1 MSIYG
6 NYVSIGQNDDTG
18 IVALN
23 PGVKDMLLQ
32 AVRPVNPSYNAYLS
46 KTKPVVLLHFSDI
59 HGDGVNLARIVQL
72 LDHYSDM
79 IDDGLFTGD
88 MVYIRWSDGIGFW
101 MGVPGTEKIL
111 VAIGNHDVLTASS
124 GYDWTQRATQAA
136 QYERYMANISQW
148 GATYTSG
155 LTYYYKDYAAK
166 KLRLIIINCMLTGD
180 DETAQRTWLET
191 ALSGARTS
199 GYTVVIAV
207 HYPLDECAD
216 VQCNFT
222 SLDRSAAQTSD
233 LLPTAYLEIVA
244 AHKTA
249 GGKFA
254 CWLAGHTHWDNILK
268 SISNNDQLCVC
279 VDSASLEQANMYS
292 DIQRT
297 EGVKAQDL
305 FNLTVIDTE
314 STLIKIIRVGADR
327 DRQLRPRNCI
337 TLDYSTGTVVTQ
349 S

>member
-6 NYVSIGQNDDTG
+6 NYVGIGLGDDTG

-23 PGVKDMLLQ
+23 PSVKDMLLQ
-32 AVRPVNPSYNAYLS
+32 AARPVNPSYNAYLS

-59 HGDGVNLARIVQL
+59 HGDGVNLARVVQL

-79 IDDGLFTGD
+79 IDDAICTGD
-88 MVYIRWSDGIGFW
+88 VVYTRWSNGIGFW
-101 MGVPGTEKIL
+101 TGVPGTEKIL

-148 GATYTSG
+148 GATYTTG
-155 LTYYYKDYAAK
+155 LTYYYKDYNAK
-166 KLRLIIINCMLTGD
+166 KLRMIVLNCMLTGD
-180 DETAQRTWLET
+180 DEAAQRTWLET
-191 ALSGARTS
+191 ALAGARTS

-207 HYPLDECAD
+207 HYPLGDCAD

-222 SLDRSAAQTSD
+222 SLDRSAVDTSEFV
-233 LLPTAYLEIVA
+233 PTAYLELVA
-244 AHKTA
+244 THKSNS
-249 GGKFA
+249 GKFA
-254 CWLAGHTHWDNILK
+254 CWLAGHLHWDNVLK
-268 SISNNDQLCVC
+268 SIEHNGQLCIC
-279 VDSASLEQANMYS
+279 VDSANVEMANMYS
-292 DIQRT
+292 DVQRT
-297 EGVKAQDL
+297 NDTKSQDL